1 MKKLSLIIALALLV
15 TIGSVYANWIYNDHT
30 DVADITGSRAVT
42 MTPATFDGGLG
53 TYSVTTAGLT
63 MKIDPKEGT
72 THTTSL
78 LVDGEIVVTFTPSAY
93 ASNDIKNNAVPTKA
107 IFRLPSSLTS
117 VNDWQYDGKNIF
129 TSIDSTPIDLVWSKQ
144 ADGTFGYIQGTSS
157 PYTQGVYVSL
167 GLPEGDVNA
176 TALAGSM
183 YRCCFTV
190 LGYDAVMLCDY
201 RDGARFLA
209 EIERK
214 NNEAYGTQAE

>member
-30 DVADITGSRAVT
+30 DVADITGSRAIT

-72 THTTSL
+72 SHTTSL

-107 IFRLPSSLTS
+107 IFRLPSSLAS

-129 TSIDSTPIDLVWSKQ
+129 TSIDSTPIDLVWNKQ
-144 ADGTFGYIQGTSS
+144 ADGTF
-157 PYTQGVYVSL
+157 
-167 GLPEGDVNA
+167 
-176 TALAGSM
+176 TASISADQVASKLILNEIELDTKAA
-183 YRCCFTV
+183 
-190 LGYDAVMLCDY
+190 YDAYDDALELGQIVVAIT
-201 RDGARFLA
+201 DGQSTPT
-209 EIERK
+209 
-214 NNEAYGTQAE
+214 N

>member
-107 IFRLPSSLTS
+107 IFRLPSSLS
-117 VNDWQYDGKNIF
+117 GVDAWQYDGKNIF

-144 ADGTFGYIQGTSS
+144 ADGTFKAS
-157 PYTQGVYVSL
+157 VSAEQVASKL
-167 GLPEGDVNA
+167 
-176 TALAGSM
+176 
-183 YRCCFTV
+183 V
-190 LGYDAVMLCDY
+190 LNEIVLDTKAAYDAYDDALELGQIVVAIT
-201 RDGARFLA
+201 DGQSTPT
-209 EIERK
+209 
-214 NNEAYGTQAE
+214 N